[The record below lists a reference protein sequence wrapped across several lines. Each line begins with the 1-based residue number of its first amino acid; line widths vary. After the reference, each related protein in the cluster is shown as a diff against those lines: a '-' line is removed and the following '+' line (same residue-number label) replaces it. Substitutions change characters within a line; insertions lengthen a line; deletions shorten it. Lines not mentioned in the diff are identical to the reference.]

1 MFRWVLVRLAVMFVV
16 LAAVDIACQ
25 IAPGLLH
32 LPWLLPKSG
41 AFAIASSA
49 GLAIAMILAYRL
61 LVRWTERRTADELG
75 PRGAVALVLC
85 GIVFGAA
92 LFAIVF
98 LILSAGG
105 IAHLGAFA
113 GVTGMWHALGA
124 AVGAA
129 IGEEIVFRGVV
140 FRLLEESFGTLI
152 ALLASA
158 ALFGLLHAFNPGA
171 TAVSTA
177 AIAIE
182 AGLLLAAAYAATR
195 SLWLPIGL
203 HFGWNFT
210 EGGIFGASVS
220 GGTAH
225 GLFASTFSAPAL
237 WSGGAFGHEAS
248 IVAVGVSLVAS
259 AILLAVTIARGNWI
273 GMRVRMKDNSDQ
285 RAAA

>member
-1 MFRWVLVRLAVMFVV
+1 MFRWVLVRLAVMFVA

-25 IAPGLLH
+25 IGPGFLH

-41 AFAIASSA
+41 AFAIGSA
-49 GLAIAMILAYRL
+49 LGLALAMIIAYRL
-61 LVRWTERRTADELG
+61 LVRWMEQRKADELG
-75 PRGAVALVLC
+75 PRHAPELVLA
-85 GIVFGAA
+85 GIVAGVILFCLVFALLATRGAA
-92 LFAIVF
+92 QLGGFVSAAGLPHAIAVS
-98 LILSAGG
+98 LA
-105 IAHLGAFA
+105 
-113 GVTGMWHALGA
+113 A
-124 AVGAA
+124 AV
-129 IGEEIVFRGVV
+129 GEEIVFRGVV

-225 GLFASTFSAPAL
+225 GLFASTFTAPAL
-237 WSGGAFGHEAS
+237 WSGGAFGPEAS